1 MHVCLKVFI
10 YEGSG
15 TKEETESTSKDA
27 AHRQESRVSLVAN
40 KITIQM
46 TEKYDM
52 IYIKVNCLG
61 GLMRSKGFIWMAT
74 SQFFAG

>member
-1 MHVCLKVFI
+1 MKVLH
-10 YEGSG
+10 EGSG
-15 TKEETESTSKDA
+15 TREETESTSKDA
-27 AHRQESRVSLVAN
+27 AHRQESRVSLVSFPN

-46 TEKYDM
+46 TEKYDI

-74 SQFFAG
+74 SQFFAGWR